1 MFKKNT
7 DERELATCPFCGGK
21 AELKVSMFRTSQ
33 DYSCDPVSLANSY
46 YVECTQCTSRSA
58 VYISNIYQDRD
69 GFIRVEA
76 NGAEDAINAWNK
88 REGNDD

>member
-7 DERELATCPFCGGK
+7 NERELATCPFCGGK
-21 AELKVSMFRTSQ
+21 AELKVSRFVASQ
-33 DYSCDPVSLANSY
+33 NFSNDPVSLINSY
-46 YVECTQCTSRSA
+46 YVECTQCASKSA
-58 VYISNIYQDRD
+58 VCGSKIYQDRN
-69 GFIRVEA
+69 GFIRIEA

>member
-1 MFKKNT
+1 MFKKN
-7 DERELATCPFCGGK
+7 DGGDLKSCPFCGGK
-21 AELKVSMFRTSQ
+21 AELKVSMYRTSQ
-33 DYSCDPVSLANSY
+33 DYSCDPVCLANSY

-58 VYISNIYQDRD
+58 VYVSKIYQDKD
-69 GFIRVEA
+69 GSIRIEA